1 MYDISGI
8 ATPRQTFIYQ
18 NFQAGDVLSDR
29 NIWIDASTKRK
40 SKYFTK
46 EMTENIPKKTK
57 TEKNKQKTNKKQTKN
72 KNKDIEQEK

>member
-46 EMTENIPKKTK
+46 EMTENIPKKN
-57 TEKNKQKTNKKQTKN
+57 KNRKKQTKN
-72 KNKDIEQEK
+72 KQKTKIRT